1 VSESMFIRLF
11 AGVPSDYFGAIPLIP
26 FGWWL
31 LSMGVFLLAVGFYGE
46 RDRKLE
52 VLFLYRC
59 KTVKGWWKRRFG
71 KGLLYGIKTAVLF
84 LVLVLSWDIAVGSIV
99 VLSAELFAKITILW
113 LFHSVSMAALFVLL
127 DLFPVGRFAP
137 GALFLL
143 EGVTFIIGC
152 QVHAVSKV
160 MYGMWGMYLQSG
172 LCEAGG
178 FPVGPVIAAEAVLP
192 AAGFWIGWEY
202 LKRERDLV

>member
-1 VSESMFIRLF
+1 MSESMFIKLF
-11 AGVPSDYFGAIPLIP
+11 AGVPSGYFGAIPLIP
-26 FGWWL
+26 LGWWL
-31 LSMGVFLLAVGFYGE
+31 LSIGVFLLAAGVYAE

-52 VLFLYRC
+52 ALSLYRY
-59 KTVKGWWKRRFG
+59 KTVEGWWKRRFG
-71 KGLLYGIKTAVLF
+71 KGLLSGIRTTFLF
-84 LVLVLSWDIAVGSIV
+84 FLLVLSWDIAMGNISL
-99 VLSAELFAKITILW
+99 LSPGLLAKIIILW

-127 DLFPVGRFAP
+127 DLFPVRCFAP

-152 QVHAVSKV
+152 QVHAVSHV

>member
-1 VSESMFIRLF
+1 MSESMFIRLF

-52 VLFLYRC
+52 ALSLYRY

-71 KGLLYGIKTAVLF
+71 KWLLYGIKTAVLF
-84 LVLVLSWDIAVGSIV
+84 LLLVLSWDIAMGSIA
-99 VLSAELFAKITILW
+99 VLSAELLAKITILW

-152 QVHAVSKV
+152 QVHAVSQV
-160 MYGMWGMYLQSG
+160 MYGMWGMYLQSS

-178 FPVGPVIAAEAVLP
+178 FPAGPVIAAEAVLP

-202 LKRERDLV
+202 LKKERDLV